1 MKRWIIGAALVF
13 TSLGV
18 AAQQDRRNATPEER
32 AQKMTDRMA
41 VELGLSEE
49 QKKEISVLQLDQA
62 KQRQAEEEK
71 MRAEREL
78 RREKMKEQ
86 DSKIKEVLTE
96 EQKLK
101 WEELKQEHRDR
112 RRPGGEVHQ
121 RESLDYRGRGGRGG
135 K

>member
-49 QKKEISVLQLDQA
+49 QKKEIYVLQLDQA

-71 MRAEREL
+71 MKAERDL

-86 DSKIKEVLTE
+86 DSKIKEILTE

-101 WEELKQEHRDR
+101 WEEIKQEHRDR
-112 RRPGGEVHQ
+112 RRPGGEVHH
-121 RESLDYRGRGGRGG
+121 RESLDYRGRGGKGG

>member
-49 QKKEISVLQLDQA
+49 QKKEIYVLQLDQA

-71 MRAEREL
+71 MKAERDL

-86 DSKIKEVLTE
+86 DSKIKEILTE

-101 WEELKQEHRDR
+101 WQEIKQEHRDR
-112 RRPGGEVHQ
+112 RRPGGEVHH
-121 RESLDYRGRGGRGG
+121 RESLDYRGRGGKGG